1 MHVGARLPAARCL
14 AQVQALANAFD
25 VAPRAGNRSLL
36 SSHIQIRSVSSKPN
50 NSPEKPPENPEDG
63 KEEGKEKEGEHASQP
78 PPSSEASESLTETK
92 RQPLFAPLS
101 GRGRSSHS
109 SGSNSGLPPFT
120 LPPWFLENKIQIL
133 EGDAP
138 ATGKGWNGIWRYLQ
152 PARPETTSIQEI
164 GGIWASSEQ
173 KKPDVEPPER
183 AIGRELMSTVSAE
196 LEAVAPSHRATKEA
210 RRRPISLLYVHNYKG
225 SRVAN
230 DIVGHVGSDLGADVI
245 HLDAAKI
252 ARLIAPYFGSTLYF
266 GRGKMS
272 MLGYAVAE
280 ANGRTAVAAASTG
293 SDGEDDFLSI
303 RGMGVMKFLQS
314 GDSERVT
321 WDDLKLSHVAKE
333 LANAASVKRKQSDPA
348 ASKPDRVILHVHN
361 YVELTMS
368 AEGASILNKLRTIV
382 DRLWQDGNK
391 IVIVGSTS
399 NDDSA
404 SVKWHAKVKELSSQ
418 DCYPFVFSPRTDE
431 LLELKAWERNDYLL
445 DNLSNIN
452 WMLECLKA
460 DPVDL
465 VMPSTTSHSEQAEA
479 LDELRESLSSGIC
492 TNHWVFRLCTQAI
505 GVQRYKDSPLD
516 VHTLAEALTHMK
528 RVDSTRSTILGIR
541 DASNPQSAA
550 ISDPSSSPLESLVS
564 LGNNPPEVKDRRKPP
579 QNISFDDEEKKLLS
593 GLVDVGDIHT
603 TFDDVIAP
611 PDVRDSLVALTL
623 VFSPWTCTVLFC

>member
-1 MHVGARLPAARCL
+1 MQVGARLPAARCL
-14 AQVQALANAFD
+14 AQVQAFTNAFV
-25 VAPRAGNRSLL
+25 VAPRSGYRISL
-36 SSHIQIRSVSSKPN
+36 SSPKQIRAVSSKPN

-78 PPSSEASESLTETK
+78 PPSSETSESLTDTK

-101 GRGRSSHS
+101 GRGRSNHS

-120 LPPWFLENKIQIL
+120 LPPWFLENQVQVL
-133 EGDAP
+133 GRDSP
-138 ATGKGWNGIWRYLQ
+138 ATGKGWSGIWRYLQ
-152 PARPETTSIQEI
+152 PAQSGITSIQEI

-173 KKPDVEPPER
+173 REAESEPPER

-196 LEAVAPSHRATKEA
+196 LEAIAPSHRATKEA

-230 DIVGHVGSDLGADVI
+230 DIIGHVGADLEADVI

-280 ANGRTAVAAASTG
+280 ANGRTGIAASSGGT
-293 SDGEDDFLSI
+293 DGEDEFLSI
-303 RGMGVMKFLQS
+303 RGMGVMKFLHS

-321 WDDLKLSHVAKE
+321 WDDLKLSHVSKE
-333 LANAASVKRKQSDPA
+333 LANAASVKRKQSDPT

-368 AEGASILNKLRTIV
+368 AEGVSILNKLRTVV

-391 IVIVGSTS
+391 IVIVGSAS
-399 NDDSA
+399 HDDSA

-418 DCYPFVFSPRTDE
+418 DCYPFVFSPRDDE
-431 LLELKAWERNDYLL
+431 LPSLKAWERNDYLL

-460 DPVDL
+460 DPADL
-465 VMPSTTSHSEQAEA
+465 TIPPKPLHSEQAES
-479 LDELRESLSSGIC
+479 LNELRQSLSGGIC

-505 GVQRYKDSPLD
+505 GIQRYKDSPLD
-516 VHTLAEALTHMK
+516 VYTLAEALTHMK
-528 RVDSTRSTILGIR
+528 RVDSTRSTILGLR
-541 DASNPQSAA
+541 DASKPQSAA
-550 ISDPSSSPLESLVS
+550 MSDPPSSPLESLVS
-564 LGNNPPEVKDRRKPP
+564 LGNNRPEGNESRKTPK
-579 QNISFDDEEKKLLS
+579 NISFDDEEKKLLS

-611 PDVRDSLVALTL
+611 PDVRDSLVALT
-623 VFSPWTCTVLFC
+623 